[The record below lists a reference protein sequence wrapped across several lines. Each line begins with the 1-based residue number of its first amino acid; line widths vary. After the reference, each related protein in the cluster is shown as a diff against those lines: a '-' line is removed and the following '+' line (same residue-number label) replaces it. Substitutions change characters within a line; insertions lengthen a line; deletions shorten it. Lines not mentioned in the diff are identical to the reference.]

1 MANTGLPISR
11 LISVGVS
18 LSAAA
23 AQAANTSTLL
33 ILGTST
39 VIDLTTRV
47 RTYTTISEVAA
58 DFGTSAPEYLAAVLW
73 FEQNPQPTTL
83 KIGRWANAP
92 ASGQLIGGVLSAS
105 QQASLVA
112 AAVTTGSFDIT
123 IGGTPQTVTGISF
136 AAGASMSAV
145 AAAITTAAS
154 ADGFTCA
161 WSQSTQQF
169 IFTTTATGASASASF
184 LSAASSGA
192 NLSTALG
199 GTAATGAYL
208 AAGQAAETALA
219 AVTLFDQ
226 QFGQQWY
233 AVTVLQAA
241 DADHEVIAPYIEASA
256 NFHYYGITTQEAA
269 VLSAGSTTDIAYIMA
284 QGKYTRTG
292 VQYSSTNT
300 YAVVS
305 LLGRILTTNY
315 TGNNTT
321 ITLFY
326 KQEPGITAETLTE
339 SQIDVLESKN
349 CNVFVNYSNTSAI
362 IEPGVSSSGD
372 FIDTVMGA
380 AAFAIAVQTA
390 LYNTLYTSTTKIPQ
404 TDGGMNILG
413 NSILAVCAQF
423 VANGLFAPGTWQNT
437 PLPGMPSNLYL
448 QNGYYLYIP
457 PIASQSQASRAARQ
471 SVPFQLACKL
481 AGAVHTVDLSV
492 TVNA

>member
-47 RTYTTISEVAA
+47 RTYTTIAEVAA

-83 KIGRWANAP
+83 NIGRWANAA
-92 ASGQLIGGVLSAS
+92 ASGQLIGGVLSAAE
-105 QQASLVA
+105 QALANFTAVTAGSFEVTVGGTLKTLSAINLSTATSLSSVA
-112 AAVTTGSFDIT
+112 AL
-123 IGGTPQTVTGISF
+123 
-136 AAGASMSAV
+136 
-145 AAAITTAAS
+145 ITTAAT
-154 ADGFTCA
+154 ADGFTVA
-161 WSQSTQQF
+161 WNQTQGYF
-169 IFTTTATGASASASF
+169 EFTNTATGATASMSF
-184 LSAASSGA
+184 LAPTGSGTDLSAM
-192 NLSTALG
+192 LG
-199 GTAATGAYL
+199 GTAALGAYT
-208 AAGQAAETALA
+208 AAGQAAESALA

-233 AVTVLQAA
+233 AVTVLSAA
-241 DADHEVIAPYIEASA
+241 DSDHEVIAPYIEAAA
-256 NFHYYGITTQEAA
+256 NFHYYGVTTQEAG
-269 VLSAGSTTDIAYIMA
+269 VLSSASTTDIAYILA

-300 YAVVS
+300 YAVCS
-305 LLGRILTTNY
+305 LLGRILTTDY

-349 CNVFVNYSNTSAI
+349 CNVFVNYSNASAI

-404 TDGGMNILG
+404 TDAGMNILG
-413 NSILAVCAQF
+413 NSISAVCAQF
-423 VANGLFAPGTWQNT
+423 VNNGLFAPGTWQNT

-448 QNGYYLYIP
+448 DKGYFLYIP
-457 PIASQSQASRAARQ
+457 PIASQTQAARAARQ